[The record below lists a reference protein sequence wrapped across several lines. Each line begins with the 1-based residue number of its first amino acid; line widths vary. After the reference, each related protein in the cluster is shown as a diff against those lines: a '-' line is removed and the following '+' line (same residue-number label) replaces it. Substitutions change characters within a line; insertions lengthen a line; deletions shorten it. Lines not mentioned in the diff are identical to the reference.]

1 MIDLSIFKGKKV
13 LLLVGPVGWFFYR
26 LAKDL
31 RSAGAEV
38 YKINFSGGDLL
49 YYPFSAVNY
58 RGKPED
64 FPEFLK
70 RFVEEKGID
79 TLIVFNDCKEV
90 HMIAKTALKDKVEL
104 WVLERGYIRPNFF
117 TFERGGI
124 NGYSKIPKN
133 AEFYQNLQIRK
144 IEVKEVGEAKL
155 QWYILSVF
163 FFLAYIL
170 LRPFFPSSRF
180 SYKNILWVMPY
191 FIKTV
196 FLQVYYSLC
205 EKKRIERFI
214 KNFWGKYYFVPLQVF
229 NDSQVRFHSDYK
241 NLEEFIEEVIESFA
255 KHAPKDTYLVFKHHP
270 MDLGFKC
277 YRKLI
282 DRKSK
287 ELGIV
292 GRVFYF
298 KSYPVER
305 FLEGSIGCVTINST
319 VGLTAL
325 RMYKPVKVMGRAIYN
340 VKGMVFD
347 ESLNEFWK
355 TAMDWKVDKDLVEKF
370 IYYLIKETQVNG
382 CLYKKGPCKNT
393 HTGVCYGK
401 ID

>member
-70 RFVEEKGID
+70 SFVEEKGID

-90 HMIAKTALKDKVEL
+90 HRIAKTALKDKVEL

-155 QWYILSVF
+155 HWYILSVF

-205 EKKRIERFI
+205 EKKRIEKFI
-214 KNFWGKYYFVPLQVF
+214 KNFFGKYYFVPLQVF

-277 YRKLI
+277 YRELI

-287 ELGIV
+287 ELGIG

-347 ESLNEFWK
+347 ESLDVFWK

-393 HTGVCYGK
+393 HTGACYGK